1 MTETFQCPQCGAPL
15 PFPADNAASVACPF
29 CGHTVLVPTA
39 PGRPSEA
46 VELPPVARAS
56 LEAEITRLLEAGDRE
71 AAERA
76 YRKAYRCT
84 LAEAQMGVAALEAA
98 NRPALTS
105 ITAEPAP
112 QPNRLWIWVALI
124 VALFAGAGWALQN
137 SERQQLIALQ
147 NGAQALPTLAATLD
161 TTALAANLLEQTQRT
176 PTPGIAAEI
185 GAIGSGVTRSGGA
198 IRNGGVTGNGGEG
211 QFSDARSIAIDAQGR
226 IYVGEYTGGRIQVFD
241 KTGKY
246 LTEWSVDA
254 KMPLRGM
261 AAAADGALDIVQKGI
276 VQRYDGLTGQALEPA
291 AGQVT
296 DLDDIAANA
305 SGSWAVAQVS
315 ASADNLLLFDA
326 GNRLVATL
334 PNAVSQQTGGA
345 ELNLRIALDRQ
356 GNLYALSSA
365 KGVVLVFDTQG
376 RLVRQIGAA
385 AEGGSFTAPL
395 AIAVDDS
402 GRVFVSDI
410 EGIHVFNP
418 NGKKLGQIP
427 VDGGV
432 AYGLSF
438 APDGTLYAACGT
450 RVAIYELNP
459 AKME

>member
-1 MTETFQCPQCGAPL
+1 
-15 PFPADNAASVACPF
+15 
-29 CGHTVLVPTA
+29 
-39 PGRPSEA
+39 

-98 NRPALTS
+98 NHPALTS
-105 ITAEPAP
+105 LAAEPAP

-137 SERQQLIALQ
+137 SERQQLNALQ
-147 NGAQALPTLAATLD
+147 NGAQALPTRAATLD
-161 TTALAANLLEQTQRT
+161 TTALAANLLQQTMRT
-176 PTPGIAAEI
+176 PTPGIAAEV
-185 GAIGSGVTRSGGA
+185 GAIGNGGATGSGGAIGNGGA
-198 IRNGGVTGNGGEG
+198 IRNGGGEG
-211 QFSDARSIAIDAQGR
+211 QFNDARSIAIDAQGR

-291 AGQVT
+291 AVQVN

-345 ELNLRIALDRQ
+345 ELNLRIALDRL

-395 AIAVDDS
+395 AIAVDNS

-410 EGIHVFNP
+410 AGIHVFNP
-418 NGKKLGQIP
+418 NGDLLGRIP

-432 AYGLSF
+432 AYGLTF

-450 RVAIYELNP
+450 RVAIYALDPTKLE
-459 AKME
+459 